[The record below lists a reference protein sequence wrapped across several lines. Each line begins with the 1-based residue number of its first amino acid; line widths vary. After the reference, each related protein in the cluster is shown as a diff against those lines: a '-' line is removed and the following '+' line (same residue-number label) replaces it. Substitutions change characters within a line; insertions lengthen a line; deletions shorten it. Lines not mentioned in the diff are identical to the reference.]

1 MECVCNLRAR
11 EVEAGG
17 SHLSGLS
24 VQTDIQSRLN
34 GELCHTCTHKRRQTL
49 EEGHLRLSSSFSHA
63 CYIHV
68 LAHR

>member
-1 MECVCNLRAR
+1 MGCVCNLRVG

-34 GELCHTCTHKRRQTL
+34 GELCHTCTHKRQTDTGGVTL
-49 EEGHLRLSSSFSHA
+49 KV
-63 CYIHV
+63 V
-68 LAHR
+68 L